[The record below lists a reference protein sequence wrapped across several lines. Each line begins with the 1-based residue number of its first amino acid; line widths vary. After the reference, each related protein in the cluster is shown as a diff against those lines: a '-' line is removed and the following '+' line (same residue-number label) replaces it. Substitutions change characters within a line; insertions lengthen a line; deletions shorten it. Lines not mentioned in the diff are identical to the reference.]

1 MIRVE
6 KDNRSGAIQKIE
18 MDEEGLCEFLKIT
31 PEELQKWEA
40 LFPATNGI
48 WTVPTGETPPRQEL
62 QTWKKR
68 VALLRTRMTPK
79 AVRNIESVGLL
90 DSYAELAKDC
100 PEGIT
105 AHVWRSYGAIVLMQ
119 VRHNQKIGPHELA
132 LRANLEKIAPGG
144 KTEPDVDMAAKHIR
158 FLIAQGL
165 LREGEDGL
173 WEHQGLPS
181 FFQS

>member
-6 KDNRSGAIQKIE
+6 KDTRSGAIQRIE
-18 MDEEGLCEFLKIT
+18 MDEEGLCKFLQIS

-40 LFPATNGI
+40 LFPGQEGLWSVPNGDL
-48 WTVPTGETPPRQEL
+48 PPREEL
-62 QTWKKR
+62 QVWKKR

-79 AVRNIESVGLL
+79 AVRNIESSGLL
-90 DSYAELAKDC
+90 DSYAALAEDC
-100 PEGIT
+100 PEGLT
-105 AHVWRSYGAIVLMQ
+105 AHVWRSYGAVVFMQ
-119 VRHNQKIGPHELA
+119 VRHNEKIGPHELA
-132 LRANLEKIAPGG
+132 LRARLEKIMPGG
-144 KTEPDVDMAAKHIR
+144 KTEPDVETAEKHLR

-173 WEHQGLPS
+173 WEHQGLPK